1 MTKTLTINKVE
12 KEELGNY
19 ENDSQ
24 YLEYVELLRQYFEIK
39 NDEEKLQNKFNEIII
54 HHQKLVQS
62 GIIVIWWKGGEMKV
76 WRYMESTEDMKSE
89 IAH

>member
-12 KEELGNY
+12 KEEPGNY

-24 YLEYVELLRQYFEIK
+24 YFKYVELLGQYFEIK
-39 NDEEKLQNKFNEIII
+39 NDEEKLQNKFNEILT

-62 GIIVIWWKGGEMKV
+62 GIIVI
-76 WRYMESTEDMKSE
+76 
-89 IAH
+89 

>member
-12 KEELGNY
+12 KDKPGNY

-39 NDEEKLQNKFNEIII
+39 NDQEKLQKKFNEILTQ
-54 HHQKLVQS
+54 HQKLVQS
-62 GIIVIWWKGGEMKV
+62 GIIVI
-76 WRYMESTEDMKSE
+76 
-89 IAH
+89 

>member
-12 KEELGNY
+12 KDKPGNY

-39 NDEEKLQNKFNEIII
+39 NDQEKLQKKFNEILTQ
-54 HHQKLVQS
+54 HQKLIQS
-62 GIIVIWWKGGEMKV
+62 GIII
-76 WRYMESTEDMKSE
+76 
-89 IAH
+89 I

>member
-39 NDEEKLQNKFNEIII
+39 NDEEKLQNKFNEILT

-62 GIIVIWWKGGEMKV
+62 GIIVI
-76 WRYMESTEDMKSE
+76 
-89 IAH
+89 

>member
-12 KEELGNY
+12 KKIPGNY

-39 NDEEKLQNKFNEIII
+39 NDEEKLQNKFNEILT

-62 GIIVIWWKGGEMKV
+62 GIIVI
-76 WRYMESTEDMKSE
+76 
-89 IAH
+89 